1 MTADITHAT
10 AIRRSPAISGLLAA
24 ALGNALEWFDLIS
37 YGFLAPVIGRLF
49 FPSADPHSS
58 LLIALGSFGVA
69 YLSRPLGGIVL
80 GLYADRAGRKAALLA
95 GMLLMMGGTLLLTLT
110 PTYRDVGLAGPIL
123 IVCARL
129 LQGFAAGGEF
139 GSATAFLVEQSPDRR
154 AFFASWQMASQGLS
168 IALGAGVAAILSAM
182 LPPDALNDWGWR
194 IPFALGLLIGPVA
207 FYIRAR
213 VEETPDFQRASLTDE
228 SQFSSFPQL
237 SRRQLLVA
245 LGVVA
250 LATVAAYMLIY
261 APSYAA
267 AQLKLP
273 MRSGGWAVMASGGV
287 VFLLTPLFGLAADKY
302 GTVRVGMIAA
312 AALVVLPIPLF
323 MWLVDAPSA
332 FRLTLIDMLIAI
344 PTAGYYGPLGALM
357 SSLFPTRGRSTGLSA
372 SYNLAV
378 IVFGAFA
385 PLTMEWLINRTHW
398 LAVPGIYL
406 AIAAL
411 ISFGVLAG
419 MRAIPIEQEE

>member
-1 MTADITHAT
+1 MTADIARSIAT
-10 AIRRSPAISGLLAA
+10 RRSTVLSGLLAA

-37 YGFLAPVIGRLF
+37 YGFLAPVIGKLF

-58 LLIALGSFGVA
+58 LLIALGTFGVA

-95 GMLLMMGGTLLLTLT
+95 GMLLMMAGTLLLTLT
-110 PTYRDVGLAGPIL
+110 PTYAAIGLAGPIL

-139 GSATAFLVEQSPDRR
+139 GSATAFLVEQSTDRR

-168 IALGAGVAAILSAM
+168 ISLGAGVAAALAALLSPETLM
-182 LPPDALNDWGWR
+182 SWGWR

-213 VEETPDFQRASLTDE
+213 VDETPDFRRAAAGVPL
-228 SQFSSFPQL
+228 QSSFPQL

-267 AQLKLP
+267 TQLKLSL
-273 MRSGGWAVMASGGV
+273 RSGGWAVMASGAV
-287 VFLLTPLFGLAADKY
+287 VFLLTPLFGLAADAF
-302 GTVRVGMIAA
+302 GPVRVGMIAA
-312 AALVVLPIPLF
+312 AALTLLPVPLF
-323 MWLVDAPSA
+323 LWLADAPSA
-332 FRLTLIDMLIAI
+332 FRLALVDILIAI
-344 PTAGYYGPLGALM
+344 PTAAYYGPLGALM

-411 ISFGVLAG
+411 ISFGVLAV
-419 MRAIPIEQEE
+419 IKQEE